1 MAAFISLVGFTQQ
14 GVRDFKATAGRAA
27 KFKSMAQKAGVT
39 VKEIYWT
46 MGAYDVVIIMEAP
59 DEKTATAVMLSL
71 ASLGNVRTQTLR
83 AFNSSEVE
91 EIISK
96 APNAD

>member
-1 MAAFISLVGFTQQ
+1 MAAFISLVGFTEQ
-14 GVRDFKATAGRAA
+14 GVRGFKDTAGRAA
-27 KFKSMAQKAGVT
+27 KFQSMAQKAGVT

-59 DEKTATAVMLSL
+59 DEKTATAVMLGL
-71 ASLGNVRTQTLR
+71 ASLGNVRTQTMR

-96 APNAD
+96 APSAD

>member
-1 MAAFISLVGFTQQ
+1 MAAFVSLVGFTEK
-14 GVRDFKATAGRAA
+14 GIRDFKDTATRAA
-27 KFKSMAQKAGVT
+27 KFKAMAQKGGVT

-59 DEKTATAVMLSL
+59 NDKTATAVMLGL
-71 ASLGNVRTQTLR
+71 ASLGNVRTQTMR

-96 APNAD
+96 APSAH